1 VQLPIQ
7 DGSHKQ
13 QQGPRTRDLRY
24 ATAIRVAFELFNTD
38 KDGTVGYRKLKVA
51 LRALGF
57 DLEKAEVLKKFKDLK
72 ADHGLLEYDDLVMSH
87 CVRPWTVLSEK
98 EMLVFILNSD

>member
-38 KDGTVGYRKLKVA
+38 KDGVVGYRNLKVA
-51 LRALGF
+51 IRALGF
-57 DLEKAEVLKKFKDLK
+57 DLEKAEVPKKFKDLK
-72 ADHGLLEYDDLVMSH
+72 ADHGLLEYDDLVTSH

-98 EMLVFILNSD
+98 RNAGIYF